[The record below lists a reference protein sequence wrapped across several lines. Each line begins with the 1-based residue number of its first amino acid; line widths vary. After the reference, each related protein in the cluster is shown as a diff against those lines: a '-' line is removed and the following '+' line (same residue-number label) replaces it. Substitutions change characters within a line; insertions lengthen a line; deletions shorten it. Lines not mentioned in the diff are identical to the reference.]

1 MDYIELVKK
10 ICDEKKQLT
19 ETEALAILDSDSDW
33 WGIYG
38 AAVMVKNYFH
48 QNKMQLNVLINAKS
62 GLCAEDCGYCAQS
75 KTSTSE
81 IETYSLLSPEIIY
94 KKALLACK
102 HQATFFCIATSG
114 TRLTKSD
121 MLELGEVI
129 QKIKQEL
136 PLKICLSVGLST
148 QDQMNYL
155 KSCGV
160 DRLNHNLNTPE
171 ENYDK
176 ITTTHTYAQRKETL
190 ERLKEFDMNA
200 CSGFICGMGET
211 NEQLI
216 DLAFDLRSLNPQ
228 SVPINFLIPI
238 VGTAMADTNNLTPL
252 KCLKIVTLMRFIF
265 PETEI
270 RLSAGREYHLGALQH
285 LAILLTDSL
294 FLGDYLT
301 SRGDEL
307 NQDIAKLEL
316 LAIDYK
322 R

>member
-10 ICDEKKQLT
+10 ICYDKKQLT
-19 ETEALAILDSDSDW
+19 KEEALAILDSDTDW
-33 WGIYG
+33 WGIYS

-48 QNKMQLNVLINAKS
+48 QNKMQLNVLLNAKS
-62 GLCAEDCGYCAQS
+62 GLCAEDCGCCAQS
-75 KTSTSE
+75 RTSTSE
-81 IETYSLLSPEIIY
+81 IESYGLLSSDIIY
-94 KKALLACK
+94 KKALIACK
-102 HQATFFCIATSG
+102 NQATFFCIATSG
-114 TRLTKSD
+114 TRLTQQD

-129 QKIKQEL
+129 QKNKREL

-148 QDQMNYL
+148 HEQMNYL

-171 ENYDK
+171 ENYEN
-176 ITTTHTYAQRKETL
+176 ITTTHTYAQRKKTL
-190 ERLKEFDMNA
+190 EKLKEVDMNA

-211 NEQLI
+211 NEQLV
-216 DLAFDLRSLNPQ
+216 DLAFELRTLTPQ

-238 VGTAMADTNNLTPL
+238 EGTAMADTNDLTPL

-265 PETEI
+265 PDTEL
-270 RLSAGREYHLGALQH
+270 RLSAGREYHLGDLQH

-301 SRGDEL
+301 SSGDEL

-316 LAIDYK
+316 LAIVYK